1 MEPVNSEKLG
11 ETCMDGGTCHHKESC
26 TERCFR
32 RQFCS
37 PLTLAVDAGLTMD
50 KWRYPDDP
58 AKAPGGPA
66 TGISLSGQGVGS
78 QEGFSAPIDMVLHCP
93 SCGLQHIDEPEQS
106 VDVDGYSPRIDWG
119 NPPHRSH
126 LCHGCGHIWRPAD
139 VPTNGVKAVQTRGK
153 ADSPV
158 IGNPISGGIT
168 DTQVEAATMALVG
181 FGTDPAPGTD
191 WFACRSW
198 RINKVRSLMRK
209 ALEAAAR
216 TK

>member
-1 MEPVNSEKLG
+1 MGPVNSEKLG

-37 PLTLAVDAGLTMD
+37 PLTLAVDAGLTMEQ
-50 KWRYPDDP
+50 WHYPPDPKQLVLVDDFRGDN
-58 AKAPGGPA
+58 ASLVSNIKALLEMDAEGTLVPH
-66 TGISLSGQGVGS
+66 GVG
-78 QEGFSAPIDMVLHCP
+78 GHAR
-93 SCGLQHIDEPEQS
+93 GLLAAAALRLQVEP
-106 VDVDGYSPRIDWG
+106 
-119 NPPHRSH
+119 PP
-126 LCHGCGHIWRPAD
+126 
-139 VPTNGVKAVQTRGK
+139 V
-153 ADSPV
+153 
-158 IGNPISGGIT
+158 T

-198 RINKVRSLMRK
+198 RINKVRALMRK
-209 ALEAAAR
+209 ALEVAVR